1 MHTPSSN
8 SNSSSRFGEMAEM
21 LPPNR
26 EGIQRVVNVLQ
37 NSSLTCGTVAYPT
50 ESSYVLACNA
60 RSEDSVNALLT
71 KLRPSS
77 ADNCNNDEDRI
88 KRSRFTMHLPSANE
102 ARGHFSFRPSRKYA
116 YRKPLCDNNSTTGG
130 SQRLGST
137 DSSQS
142 SSSNTSYTECANTC
156 SSNSSHVSHKLVY
169 CKLSEGREVFE
180 RLADAFWPGALT
192 IVANATWKS
201 MGENHKLL
209 FDASKEA
216 TSFRLGVRC
225 PSHPLAQ
232 CILKESNT
240 PVFVAENSHNLFNAN
255 DVFKEQVLVKK
266 HNFPD
271 SDPTLG
277 LDDLDN
283 GSDKEPSILCIVN
296 GEDKRE
302 IFTVPTCDLA
312 GEPTVVEIDDE
323 HSRVIILKRGVG
335 PSKER
340 IQRALT
346 QLPGDIQNISNSQLI
361 TTALI
366 RKKWKVIECLD
377 AVEEEE
383 VTKAIKRC
391 CSESNLNEMGF
402 KRCKH

>member
-1 MHTPSSN
+1 MYVFLN
-8 SNSSSRFGEMAEM
+8 GFWFFLGW
-21 LPPNR
+21 
-26 EGIQRVVNVLQ
+26 VV
-37 NSSLTCGTVAYPT
+37 
-50 ESSYVLACNA
+50 
-60 RSEDSVNALLT
+60 LT
-71 KLRPSS
+71 KLRSSS
-77 ADNCNNDEDRI
+77 AENCNNDEDRI

-102 ARGHFSFRPSRKYA
+102 ARGHFSFRPSRKYG
-116 YRKPLCDNNSTTGG
+116 YRKLLCDNNSTTGG

-142 SSSNTSYTECANTC
+142 SSSGTSYTEYANTC
-156 SSNSSHVSHKLVY
+156 ASNSSHDFVSHKLVY

-209 FDASKEA
+209 FEASKKA
-216 TSFRLGVRC
+216 TAFRLGIRC

-232 CILKESNT
+232 CILKESKT
-240 PVFVAENSHNLFNAN
+240 PVFVAENSHDLFSAK
-255 DVFKEQVLVKK
+255 DVFKEQVLAKK
-266 HNFPD
+266 HSFPD

-277 LDDLDN
+277 LDDFDS
-283 GSDKEPSILCIVN
+283 GSDKEPSILYIVN

-323 HSRVIILKRGVG
+323 HNRVIIVKKGVG

-346 QLPGDIQNISNSQLI
+346 RLPGDMQNISNSQLI

-377 AVEEEE
+377 AVEEVV
-383 VTKAIKRC
+383 VTKATKRC
-391 CSESNLNEMGF
+391 SSEHNVNEGF

>member
-1 MHTPSSN
+1 MHVSLLCCGLFVCVGVCVGCGMKWVGLLLFLN
-8 SNSSSRFGEMAEM
+8 LYVFLIGFCFFF
-21 LPPNR
+21 L
-26 EGIQRVVNVLQ
+26 GWVV
-37 NSSLTCGTVAYPT
+37 
-50 ESSYVLACNA
+50 
-60 RSEDSVNALLT
+60 LT
-71 KLRPSS
+71 KLRSSS
-77 ADNCNNDEDRI
+77 AENCNNDEDRI

-102 ARGHFSFRPSRKYA
+102 ARGHFSFRPSKKYA

-142 SSSNTSYTECANTC
+142 SSSSASYTECANTC
-156 SSNSSHVSHKLVY
+156 ASSSSHDFISHKLVY

-209 FDASKEA
+209 FEASKKA
-216 TSFRLGVRC
+216 TSFRLGIRC

-232 CILKESNT
+232 CILKESKT
-240 PVFVAENSHNLFNAN
+240 PVFVAENSHNLFTAK
-255 DVFKEQVLVKK
+255 DVFKEQVLAKK

-277 LDDLDN
+277 LDDFDN
-283 GSDKEPSILCIVN
+283 GSDKEPSILYIVN

-323 HSRVIILKRGVG
+323 HNRVIILKKGVG

-346 QLPGDIQNISNSQLI
+346 RLPGDVQNISNSQLI

-377 AVEEEE
+377 AVEEVV
-383 VTKAIKRC
+383 VTKATKRC
-391 CSESNLNEMGF
+391 GSENSVNEVGT